1 MSNKWLRT
9 ILIGVAAALVLCIL
23 LGAGVFA
30 VRWSA
35 THSGNRPVGLFRQIF
50 RLTRGHGAVG
60 SIQSINGQT
69 ITLLL
74 SDGTTQNVLVN
85 NQTRIE
91 GNRKRLTLADL
102 KVDERIAVLG
112 SPVEGGNISATLIH
126 VESPAESPPVPVTPT
141 PRPVI

>member
-1 MSNKWLRT
+1 MSNKWLR
-9 ILIGVAAALVLCIL
+9 IVLIGLGAVLVLCIL
-23 LGAGVFA
+23 LGAGVFV

-35 THSGNRPVGLFRQIF
+35 ARSGNRPVGLFRQIF
-50 RLTRGHGAVG
+50 RLTRGHSAVG

-74 SDGTTQNVLVN
+74 SDGTTQTILVN
-85 NQTRIE
+85 PQTRIE

-112 SPVEGGNISATLIH
+112 SPLDGGNISATLIH
-126 VESPAESPPVPVTPT
+126 VESTADSPPASVTPT
-141 PRPVI
+141 SRPGI